1 MWKVRERYRKFFQD
15 LLPILLALFI
25 ACVYFLSVVP
35 NTRPYWDRYVLL
47 ALVLLV
53 LDRIFVTAY
62 LRRSLLPPILAYKR
76 GRRAG
81 KRFTRPELEGFYR
94 AFTSYVIRHQVMSGA
109 AWAVAALTL
118 ATLTYLFLQRSAVA
132 FFGIL
137 FTGAIAAGVSLGFS
151 YFSLQRQTGPLIE
164 EVQAQ
169 LERLPDVSRW
179 RLSVR
184 SKVGASVVLLT
195 ALAFLAFGV
204 LVYSRISLGLADFAV
219 RTGLEEAAPLLSGL
233 ETTPENEWSTL
244 LQGVSSPLWCLVV
257 VDAQG
262 EVVASTPGEV
272 RTPMVEAARLLAGPG
287 PARTVLTNWGNV
299 GVKSLPGGKIALL
312 LPRKGG
318 TGAILGGL
326 TVTGGGFLL
335 GTLLVLG
342 TYTLWLSQE
351 TARTLSRTTKFGG
364 RLASGDL
371 REVPAIW
378 SDDEMGSLADDLRE
392 TFRGLRKLIREV
404 AGAASTVDEEVA
416 RTVEVVGG
424 LHERVA
430 DQSRSAAR
438 TDEALK
444 SLEGRILE
452 VSRAMEQVST
462 STQEVSSAILEMQAS
477 VEEIARNADVL
488 IASVETTA
496 ASSNEIASSAQE
508 VKGATERLHGS
519 GQEAVS
525 FLNELDASLEETRR
539 NAAALRD
546 AAAKVTRDA
555 EAGFSAV
562 AAVEDG
568 ILKTRQAGE
577 ESQRTLGDLMDSI
590 HRIGRIVG
598 VIQEVTEQTNLLSL
612 NASII
617 AAGAGEYGKAFA
629 VVAHEIRELS
639 ARTAANAKEIREVI
653 ARLTESGGEMA
664 ASMDRTVEVVDRST
678 ELSREAGLALRTI
691 LESASTQEEMSRR
704 IAAAT
709 EELAHGGQSA
719 SRAMQAIF
727 EMIEG
732 ISRAAHEQAQS
743 TLFLNQEA
751 ERVRDVARQLR
762 NATGE
767 QAKGSRVISEAV
779 TRIMEDTAGTTRA
792 VQVQTREAAAISEAA
807 REVAETARAIERS
820 FGDLSAAAGR
830 LRQSAEILQRE
841 IRTFRT

>member
-1 MWKVRERYRKFFQD
+1 MWKIRDRYRKFFQD
-15 LLPILLALFI
+15 LLPILFALLI
-25 ACVYFLSVVP
+25 ATVYFLTVVP
-35 NTRPYWDRYVLL
+35 NTRPTWDRFVLL
-47 ALVLLV
+47 ALVLLA
-53 LDRIFVTAY
+53 LDRIVITWY
-62 LRRSLLPPILAYKR
+62 MRRWLLPPILAYKR

-81 KRFTRPELEGFYR
+81 TRFTRQELEGFYR
-94 AFTSYVIRHQVMSGA
+94 AFSSYVVRHQLMS
-109 AWAVAALTL
+109 AVAWVLAAISL
-118 ATLTYLFLQRSAVA
+118 ATLTYLLLHRTAVA
-132 FFGIL
+132 FFGVL

-151 YFSLQRQTGPLIE
+151 YFGLQRQTEPLIE
-164 EVQAQ
+164 EVQGQ
-169 LERLPDVSRW
+169 LERLPDVSKW

-204 LVYSRISLGLADFAV
+204 LVYSRLSLGLADFAL
-219 RTGLEEAAPLLSGL
+219 RTGLEEAAPLLSAL
-233 ETTPENEWSTL
+233 ETAPESEWADL
-244 LQGVSSPLWCLVV
+244 LKGVTSPLWCLVV
-257 VDAQG
+257 MNEGGDVILA
-262 EVVASTPGEV
+262 TPGEV
-272 RTPMVEAARLLAGPG
+272 RAPMAAAARLLGAPG
-287 PARTVLTNWGNV
+287 PVRTVPTNWGPAA
-299 GVKSLPGGKIALL
+299 VKVLPGGKAALL

-318 TGAILGGL
+318 TGAILGNL
-326 TVTGGGFLL
+326 TVLGGLFLL
-335 GTLLVLG
+335 GALLVLG
-342 TYTLWLSQE
+342 TYILWLSRE
-351 TARTLSRTTKFGG
+351 MARTLARTGTFGN

-378 SDDEMGSLADDLRE
+378 SDDEMGSLACDLRE
-392 TFRGLRKLIREV
+392 TFRGMRKLTREV

-416 RTVEVVGG
+416 RTVEVVGS
-424 LHERVA
+424 LHARVA

-452 VSRAMEQVST
+452 VSKAMEQVST

-496 ASSNEIASSAQE
+496 TSSNEIAASAQE
-508 VKGATERLHGS
+508 VKGATERLHGA

-539 NAAALRD
+539 NASALLD

-555 EAGFSAV
+555 EAGFSSV

-568 ILKTRQAGE
+568 ILQTRRASE
-577 ESQRTLGDLMDSI
+577 ESQKTLGDLMDSI

-664 ASMDRTVEVVDRST
+664 ASMDRTVGVVDRST
-678 ELSREAGLALRTI
+678 DLSREAGLALRTI
-691 LESASTQEEMSRR
+691 LESAATQEEMSRR
-704 IAAAT
+704 IASAT
-709 EELAHGGQSA
+709 EELAYGGQSA

-732 ISRAAHEQAQS
+732 ISRAANEQAQS

-779 TRIMEDTAGTTRA
+779 TRIMEDTAGTSRA

-807 REVAETARAIERS
+807 QEVAQTARAIERS
-820 FGDLSAAAGR
+820 FKDLTSAAGR

-841 IRTFRT
+841 IQAFRT